1 MSERS
6 KDEHYILEIC
16 DELLGEKGERQKRFD
31 FLRGFPSLTTGR
43 RAPLPVDAFSYLYV
57 RRAILPILMLL
68 LASNAD
74 AGGYKPEESA
84 IDSVCS
90 LKIGSVYN
98 FAGACWTY
106 IDSDGS
112 FRFNSKTQNV
122 FAYVNRTPDEDYNG
136 HQTALA
142 YWNGGVASR
151 AQDHLGVVLRQ
162 GSSGCWETD
171 LDKLE
176 KAVYVKICANRR

>member
-106 IDSDGS
+106 IDSDVPFAS
-112 FRFNSKTQNV
+112 TARRKTCSPMSIEHPMKTTMDTRPHWHIGM
-122 FAYVNRTPDEDYNG
+122 AG
-136 HQTALA
+136 
-142 YWNGGVASR
+142 
-151 AQDHLGVVLRQ
+151 
-162 GSSGCWETD
+162 
-171 LDKLE
+171 
-176 KAVYVKICANRR
+176 